1 MSLEKQLAKIISRR
15 DALSLT
21 RSLVVSPKDSV
32 DFSSNDYLGLSCNP
46 KLQAMFRDELNSH
59 MSALGATGSRLLD
72 GNSEFAERLEQ
83 EIAEFHLA
91 EDALLFNSGYDANL
105 SMFATLPQPGDVVLF
120 DEYIHASVHDGMRA
134 SRTKRRLS
142 FRHNDVKHLEELLGR
157 IEMDVNVFVA
167 VEGVY
172 SMDGDLAR
180 LKEIVQLKKIR
191 PFYIIVDEAHS
202 TGLFG
207 DQGRGYVNELG
218 LEEEVFARLHTF
230 GKAMGA
236 HGAVVL
242 GSTLLKKYLI
252 NYARPLIYSTFM
264 PHHSLVAI
272 QCSYRILREDGE
284 KLQRQVRSLI
294 RRFRQNV
301 AIPKELLLD
310 SESSIQGII
319 VPGNDRCKQF
329 SQYLNAKGFNVK
341 PIRSP
346 TVPAGRERVRICI
359 HAHNT
364 KHEIDA
370 LLKEVETYFRG
381 ESTTIHAK
389 L

>member
-1 MSLEKQLAKIISRR
+1 MNLEQQIAQKLSRR

-21 RSLVVSPKDSV
+21 RRLVVSQKDSV
-32 DFSSNDYLGLSCNP
+32 DFSSNDYLGLSHNP
-46 KLQAMFRDELNSH
+46 KLQDMFKMEINKQTVT
-59 MSALGATGSRLLD
+59 LGATGSRLLD
-72 GNSEFAERLEQ
+72 GNSELAERLER
-83 EIAEFHLA
+83 EIASFHLA

-105 SMFATLPQPGDVVLF
+105 SIFATLPQPGDVVIF

-134 SRTKRRLS
+134 SRTKRRIP
-142 FRHNDVKHLEELLGR
+142 FRHNDIQHLEQILNE
-157 IEMDVNVFVA
+157 IEDKVNVFVA
-167 VEGVY
+167 VEGIY
-172 SMDGDLAR
+172 SMDGDLVR
-180 LKEIVQLKKIR
+180 LREIVELKKKR

-207 DQGRGYVNELG
+207 NQGRGCVNEFG
-218 LEEEVFARLHTF
+218 LEKEIFARLHTF
-230 GKAMGA
+230 GKAMGV

-242 GSTLLKKYLI
+242 GSTLLKRYLI

-272 QCSYRILREDGE
+272 QCSYRMLEEEGE
-284 KLQRQVRSLI
+284 KLQRQVQLLI
-294 RRFRQNV
+294 HRFRKNV
-301 AIPKELLLD
+301 KIPQHQLLD

-319 VPGNDRCKQF
+319 VPGNENCKKF
-329 SQYLNAKGFNVK
+329 SQFLNSKGFNVK

-364 KHEIDA
+364 KKEIDA
-370 LLKEVETYFRG
+370 LLEAVANYFG
-381 ESTTIHAK
+381 NELNTMHAK